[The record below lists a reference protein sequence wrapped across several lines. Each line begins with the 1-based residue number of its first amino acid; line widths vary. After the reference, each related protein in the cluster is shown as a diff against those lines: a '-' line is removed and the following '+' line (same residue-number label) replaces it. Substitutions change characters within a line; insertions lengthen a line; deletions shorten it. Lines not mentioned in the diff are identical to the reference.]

1 MLTKPVIQG
10 PVNKTVTYMDDVK
23 FECIVVMSDLQ
34 PFIQWLKHYS
44 VNGSFTNEDEKPY
57 VHIIQVSSVLVARNY
72 DFSIF

>member
-34 PFIQWLKHYS
+34 PVIQWLKHYT
-44 VNGSFTNEDEKPY
+44 VNGSFTNEDEEPY